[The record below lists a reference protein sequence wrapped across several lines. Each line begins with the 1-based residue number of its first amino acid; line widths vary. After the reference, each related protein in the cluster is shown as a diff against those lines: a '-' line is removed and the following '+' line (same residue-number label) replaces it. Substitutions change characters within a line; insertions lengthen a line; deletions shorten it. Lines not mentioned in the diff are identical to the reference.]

1 MKKKDTAIAQPSFLV
16 PHRRKL
22 TLAQWASLGILFLAI
37 VSLSNQSKLETSQ
50 HHGSHSINHAANEH
64 ASSMSVSR
72 KCLAEQNRNTTTTVL
87 DSTASGTGGDSDF
100 AQYEGHVFVL
110 ISCCLSSLANIYN
123 EKLLKENN
131 GIEESIYV
139 QNSKLYLFGIF
150 FSSLSLVLF
159 YHSFLFDCGFYYGY
173 SGLTALLILV
183 VASLGL
189 TVSLILKH
197 RDNMFH
203 ILASQMTTVT
213 VITVSWLVHDFEPT
227 LNFFLLAPIILLAI
241 YLYVVNN
248 EKKEI
253 VSSDS

>member
-1 MKKKDTAIAQPSFLV
+1 MNGTAAAQPSFWV
-16 PHRRKL
+16 HDRRHL
-22 TLAQWASLGILFLAI
+22 AQAQWASLAILFLAI

-64 ASSMSVSR
+64 TSSVALSR
-72 KCLAEQNRNTTTTVL
+72 KCLAEQNRNITAATLESKVL
-87 DSTASGTGGDSDF
+87 NTEGNSGLT
-100 AQYEGHVFVL
+100 QYEGHIFVL

-123 EKLLKENN
+123 EKLLKEDK
-131 GIEESIYV
+131 GIEESIYI
-139 QNSKLYLFGIF
+139 QNSKLYLFGIM

-159 YHSFLFDCGFYYGY
+159 YHHFLFDCGFYYGY
-173 SGLTALLILV
+173 SGRTALLILN

-189 TVSLILKH
+189 TVSLILKY

-241 YLYVVNN
+241 YLYIVTS

-253 VSSDS
+253 ELSDS